1 MNPVTTKS
9 LTDKAP
15 VKTIGIVGAGQLGRM
30 LALGGYPL
38 GLKFVFLDKS
48 CDTPGGQVGRVI
60 LGEFNDPAKLAELA
74 ACVDI
79 LTYDVENVPVE
90 ALGDIP
96 KNKIFLPPVMA
107 LATGQDRLSEK
118 ELFQVLRIPTAR
130 YRAVDSM
137 PDLEEAIHTIGYPAV
152 LKTRRLGYDGR
163 GQRIIHSPAE
173 LGSAFNA
180 LGGVPLILE
189 EFIDFTGEV
198 SIIGVR
204 SRSSQNAFYALT
216 ENQHRDGILRLSIAP
231 CPDKKLQSLAQKY
244 AHRVMQHFDYAGV
257 FTLEFFVKQGR
268 LIANETAP
276 RVHNSGHWTIEG
288 AVTSQFENHLRAILG
303 LPLGDTSSL
312 GYSAMVNFI
321 GAIPAV
327 ESVLKI
333 PGTHYHDYGKQPRA
347 ARKLGHC
354 TVVRRTR
361 KELLMALKKI
371 PGLDNWG

>member
-1 MNPVTTKS
+1 MNPAITKQS
-9 LTDKAP
+9 TKTVPAN
-15 VKTIGIVGAGQLGRM
+15 TIGIVGAGQLGRM
-30 LALGGYPL
+30 LALAGYPL

-48 CDTPGGQVGRVI
+48 NDTPGAQVGRVI
-60 LGEFNDPAKLAELA
+60 LGEFSDPKKLSELA
-74 ACVDI
+74 ARVDV

-96 KNKIFLPPVMA
+96 KNKTFLPPVTA

-118 ELFQVLRIPTAR
+118 ELFQTLKIPTAR

-137 PDLEEAIHTIGYPAV
+137 PDLEEAIHAIGYPAV

-163 GQRIIHSPAE
+163 GQRFIHSPAE

-189 EFIDFTGEV
+189 EFIDFTREV

-204 SRSSQNAFYALT
+204 NRSEQTAFYALS

-231 CPDKKLQSLAQKY
+231 YADKKLQALAQKY
-244 AHRVMQHFDYAGV
+244 ARRIMQHFDYAGV

-288 AVTSQFENHLRAILG
+288 AVTSQFENHLRAILD
-303 LPLGDTSSL
+303 LPLGDTTAL
-312 GYSAMVNFI
+312 GCSAMVNFI
-321 GAIPAV
+321 GAMPAI

-333 PGTHYHDYGKQPRA
+333 PGAHYHDYGKQPRV
-347 ARKLGHC
+347 ARKLGHATLVC
-354 TVVRRTR
+354 KTR
-361 KELLMALKKI
+361 KQLTDSLKNF
-371 PGLDNWG
+371 PGLDA